1 MIVVEHKGGG
11 PGDKEGVGRPHLIDT
26 DLDTRA
32 VLADMVLPPDLSL
45 ALLAVW

>member
-26 DLDTRA
+26 DLDTGA
-32 VLADMVLPPDLSL
+32 VLADMVES
-45 ALLAVW
+45 ASGGVESIVE